1 MIAFMQFMQAL
12 AAVLLVPALASAQP
26 ASTVAERLPS
36 ADAYY
41 EFMLARRLESDG
53 DTKGALAALERAQ
66 KLDPTSATLFAERA
80 GLYARE
86 NDGDAARKAAEEA
99 LAIEPGNVE
108 AHRILGLVYSA
119 MSEPGAPP
127 TAGET
132 PTTLREKAIE
142 HLRAIQKSPV
152 MATDLNLQVTLGR
165 LLLGSDQADEA
176 VTVLESVASQ
186 APYAAEPHVLL
197 AEALTAQGR
206 YPEAAESL
214 TRAAEIN
221 PRHYITL
228 GDLYERLGRW
238 AGAAQAYGEAVANI
252 RTPSRDLRLR
262 WITALINVPGGDGAA
277 KAKDALADLLKGNPS
292 DTRLLYLLSSA
303 SRAMGDSAGAEEAAR
318 KILSIDPTSLPGL
331 NALARAL
338 AERYAFREIVDV
350 VTPLAKDPA
359 RAKGNEDQAAA
370 ALVELG
376 VAHQQLGEYES
387 AIAVFESARALVP
400 DDPRYEV
407 YVAQALVSARQF
419 DKADQLAQQA
429 LARSPGD
436 PRFLRVRAQAL
447 SRAGRGAEAI
457 TLLEGASPSTKRD
470 PQIAL
475 GLADAYAA
483 EKRYDD
489 AVRVVQEAAAQF
501 GGGPF
506 ALRLTGLYEEA
517 GRPADAER
525 ELRQMLERDPLDATA
540 LNYLGYLLAD
550 RNERLAEAQSLIER
564 ALAIEP
570 GNPSFLDSL
579 GWTLFRQGKFDAA
592 LEPLAKA
599 AAALPANSVILDHYG
614 DALARQGKWA
624 EAVAAWER
632 ALAGDLES
640 IERSTL
646 DKKIADAQRRR

>member
-1 MIAFMQFMQAL
+1 MQFL
-12 AAVLLVPALASAQP
+12 RTVAVSAVLVPALASAQP

-41 EFMLARRLESDG
+41 EFMLARRLESGG

-66 KLDPTSATLFAERA
+66 KLDPASAALHAERA

-86 NDGDAARKAAEEA
+86 NDGDAARKAAEAA

-108 AHRILGLVYSA
+108 GHRILGLVYSA
-119 MSEPGAPP
+119 MSEPGAPA

-132 PTTLREKAIE
+132 PASLRKKAIE
-142 HLRAIQKSPV
+142 HLRSIQKSPV

-165 LLLGSDQADEA
+165 LLLNSDQADEA
-176 VTVLESVASQ
+176 VVVLENVAAQ
-186 APYAAEPHVLL
+186 APYAAEPHALL
-197 AEALTAQGR
+197 AQALTAQGR
-206 YPEAAESL
+206 YQEAAESL

-262 WITALINVPGGDGAA
+262 WITALINVPGGEGAA
-277 KAKDALADLLKGNPS
+277 RAREALADLLKGNPN
-292 DTRLLYLLSSA
+292 DTRLLYLMSSA
-303 SRAMGDSAGAEEAAR
+303 SREMGDTAGAEEAAR
-318 KILSIDPTSLPGL
+318 KILSIDPTSMAGL

-338 AERYAFREIVDV
+338 SERYAFREIVDV

-376 VAHQQLGEYES
+376 VAHQQLGEYET

-400 DDPRYEV
+400 DDSRYEV

-419 DKADQLAQQA
+419 DKADSLAQQA

-457 TLLEGASPSTKRD
+457 TLLEGASKAATRD

-475 GLADAYAA
+475 ALADAYAA

-489 AVRVVQEAAAQF
+489 ALRVVKEASAQF
-501 GGGPF
+501 GDGGPF
-506 ALRLTGLYEEA
+506 AMRLIGLYEEA

-525 ELRQMLERDPLDATA
+525 ELRQMVERDPLDSTA
-540 LNYLGYLLAD
+540 LNYLGYLLAE
-550 RNERLAEAQSLIER
+550 RNERLDEAQVLIER

-570 GNPSFLDSL
+570 NNPSFLDSL
-579 GWTLFRQGKFDAA
+579 GWALFRQGKADAA

-614 DALARQGKWA
+614 DALASQGRWA
-624 EAVAAWER
+624 EAVQAWER

-640 IERSTL
+640 IDRSTL

>member
-1 MIAFMQFMQAL
+1 MQFMRTV
-12 AAVLLVPALASAQP
+12 AVSAVLVPALASAQP

-41 EFMLARRLESDG
+41 EFMLARRLESGG

-66 KLDPTSATLFAERA
+66 KLDPSSAALHAERA

-86 NDGDAARKAAEEA
+86 NDGEAARKAAEAA

-119 MSEPGAPP
+119 MSEPGAPA

-132 PTTLREKAIE
+132 PASLRKKAIE

-165 LLLGSDQADEA
+165 LLLNSDQADEA
-176 VTVLESVASQ
+176 VTVLENVAAQ
-186 APYAAEPHVLL
+186 APYAAEPHALL
-197 AEALTAQGR
+197 AQALTAQGR

-262 WITALINVPGGDGAA
+262 WITALINVPGGEGAA
-277 KAKDALADLLKGNPS
+277 KAREALADLLKGNPN
-292 DTRLLYLLSSA
+292 DTRLLYLMSSA
-303 SRAMGDSAGAEEAAR
+303 SREMGDTAGAEEAAR
-318 KILSIDPTSLPGL
+318 KILSIDPTSMAGL

-350 VTPLAKDPA
+350 VTPLARDPA

-376 VAHQQLGEYES
+376 VAHQQLGEYEA

-400 DDPRYEV
+400 DDPRYQV
-407 YVAQALVSARQF
+407 YVAQALLSARQF
-419 DKADQLAQQA
+419 DKADLLAQQA

-457 TLLEGASPSTKRD
+457 TLLEGASKAAARD
-470 PQIAL
+470 PQIAF

-489 AVRVVQEAAAQF
+489 ALRVVKEAAAQF
-501 GGGPF
+501 GDGGPF
-506 ALRLTGLYEEA
+506 ALRLIGLYEEA

-525 ELRQMLERDPLDATA
+525 ELRQMLERDPLDSTA
-540 LNYLGYLLAD
+540 LNYLGYLLAE
-550 RNERLAEAQSLIER
+550 RNERLDEAQALIER

-570 GNPSFLDSL
+570 NNPSFLDSL
-579 GWTLFRQGKFDAA
+579 GWALFRQGKVEAA

-614 DALARQGKWA
+614 DALASQGRWA
-624 EAVAAWER
+624 EAVQAWER

-640 IERSTL
+640 IDRSTL

>member
-1 MIAFMQFMQAL
+1 MQFMRTVAV
-12 AAVLLVPALASAQP
+12 AAVLVPALASAQP

-41 EFMLARRLESDG
+41 EFMLARRLESGG

-66 KLDPTSATLFAERA
+66 KLDPTSAALHAERA

-86 NDGDAARKAAEEA
+86 NEGEAARKAAEAA
-99 LAIEPGNVE
+99 LAIEPDNVE

-119 MSEPGAPP
+119 MSEPGGPAM
-127 TAGET
+127 AGET
-132 PTTLREKAIE
+132 PASLRKKAIE
-142 HLRAIQKSPV
+142 HLRAIQRSPV

-165 LLLGSDQADEA
+165 LLLNSDQADEA
-176 VTVLESVASQ
+176 VTVLENVAAQ
-186 APYAAEPHVLL
+186 APYAAEPHALL
-197 AEALTAQGR
+197 AQALTAQGR

-262 WITALINVPGGDGAA
+262 WITALINVPGGEGAA
-277 KAKDALADLLKGNPS
+277 KARDALAELLKGNPG
-292 DTRLLYLLSSA
+292 DTRLLYLMSSA
-303 SRAMGDSAGAEEAAR
+303 SREMGDTAGAEEAAR
-318 KILSIDPTSLPGL
+318 KILSIDPTSIAGL

-338 AERYAFREIVDV
+338 SERYAFREIVDV

-376 VAHQQLGEYES
+376 VAHQQLGEYE
-387 AIAVFESARALVP
+387 AAVAVFESARALVP
-400 DDPRYEV
+400 DDARYEV

-457 TLLEGASPSTKRD
+457 TLLEGASKAAARD

-489 AVRVVQEAAAQF
+489 AVRVVKEAAAQF
-501 GGGPF
+501 GDGGPF
-506 ALRLTGLYEEA
+506 ALRLIGLYEEA
-517 GRPADAER
+517 DRPADAER
-525 ELRQMLERDPLDATA
+525 ELRQMLERDPLDSTA

-550 RNERLAEAQSLIER
+550 RNERLDEAQALIER

-570 GNPSFLDSL
+570 NNPSFLDSL
-579 GWTLFRQGKFDAA
+579 GWALYRQGKADAA

-614 DALARQGKWA
+614 DALASQGKWA
-624 EAVAAWER
+624 EAVQAWER

-640 IERSTL
+640 IDRSTL